1 MNVAYIS
8 PARCLSE
15 HQAALLLLSF
25 KNYSTCRHLQRA
37 RALHSLSSTGLCSML
52 FQISCLV
59 IRQKDRICIPCL
71 KSFLVHGFS
80 TSISAISSTEH
91 HPHPS
96 GQAER
101 TCASTLLVLRCAE
114 RCWATTMQQYHV
126 LRQLAVTPAVLT
138 VDPSSESDPLE
149 KQGIMNHVDPWS
161 KWQRWALRKYETRLI
176 SYMGKNNILFHAVM
190 PVCSREFYC
199 VPDDWNRA
207 TCVRA
212 TKDTEWSQWHR
223 CVGRG
228 FRGRAPGD
236 TQQWT
241 KLNHSPERRAFR
253 FTSTPVKTWVLTA
266 YQLHDLPKPTAK

>member
-37 RALHSLSSTGLCSML
+37 QALHSLSSTELCSML

-101 TCASTLLVLRCAE
+101 TCATEDCSSSGVQSAAE
-114 RCWATTMQQYHV
+114 PPPCSNTTCSGS
-126 LRQLAVTPAVLT
+126 RQLAVTPAVLT

-149 KQGIMNHVDPWS
+149 KQGIMNHVDP
-161 KWQRWALRKYETRLI
+161 
-176 SYMGKNNILFHAVM
+176 
-190 PVCSREFYC
+190 
-199 VPDDWNRA
+199 
-207 TCVRA
+207 
-212 TKDTEWSQWHR
+212 
-223 CVGRG
+223 
-228 FRGRAPGD
+228 
-236 TQQWT
+236 
-241 KLNHSPERRAFR
+241 
-253 FTSTPVKTWVLTA
+253 
-266 YQLHDLPKPTAK
+266 